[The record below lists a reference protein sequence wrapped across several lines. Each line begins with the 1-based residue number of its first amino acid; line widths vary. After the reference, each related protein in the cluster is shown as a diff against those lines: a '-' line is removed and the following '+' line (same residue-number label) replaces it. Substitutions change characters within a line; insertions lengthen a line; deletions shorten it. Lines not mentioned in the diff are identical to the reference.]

1 MGYKLFHAYL
11 QTWPCEDQCWPAAT
25 YWCDSCLQ
33 TAISFPRG
41 RSPSIAPRVLDTV
54 QDLKSFPAP
63 QHADYPLYYLGLVL
77 AVAGC
82 VSGGAMNVLV
92 ARFIFTLI
100 NQYC

>member
-1 MGYKLFHAYL
+1 MLIYRLGLVKISAGLLLLIGVILVCKPPFIFH
-11 QTWPCEDQCWPAAT
+11 EDGAQV
-25 YWCDSCLQ
+25 
-33 TAISFPRG
+33 
-41 RSPSIAPRVLDTV
+41 IAPRVLDTV

-63 QHADYPLYYLGLVL
+63 QDADYPLYYLGLVL